1 MFAALVWFGYIQVC
15 VIVCVCYCVCVCCRT
30 YRVGVADSGD
40 VLTGSTVLHGQ
51 SSFID
56 HLSCPLQGKRKN
68 NF

>member
-1 MFAALVWFGYIQVC
+1 MFAALVWYGYIQVC
-15 VIVCVCYCVCVCCRT
+15 VIVCVCCRT

-40 VLTGSTVLHGQ
+40 VFTGSTVLHGQ
-51 SSFID
+51 SSFVD